1 MKGHFPLPGQPATTR
16 PAAIPT
22 SPVIPGMD
30 PSRAAMMMGMTHELP
45 PRPKVSQG
53 AAGPV
58 AQTASL
64 ARQARRLYVGNI
76 PYGIDEVKIII
87 IILYG
92 VVTQKS
98 FDYLIIF

>member
-1 MKGHFPLPGQPATTR
+1 
-16 PAAIPT
+16 
-22 SPVIPGMD
+22 MD

-76 PYGIDEVKIII
+76 PYGIDEVSQRYMCRGNELVSAKFRAI
-87 IILYG
+87 Y
-92 VVTQKS
+92 
-98 FDYLIIF
+98 

>member
-1 MKGHFPLPGQPATTR
+1 
-16 PAAIPT
+16 
-22 SPVIPGMD
+22 MD

-76 PYGIDEVKIII
+76 PYGIDEVSSLLNKLTIFIDLINCNFFLKKIQIERFI
-87 IILYG
+87 G
-92 VVTQKS
+92 FFQ
-98 FDYLIIF
+98 FDNGSIKYYYCTG